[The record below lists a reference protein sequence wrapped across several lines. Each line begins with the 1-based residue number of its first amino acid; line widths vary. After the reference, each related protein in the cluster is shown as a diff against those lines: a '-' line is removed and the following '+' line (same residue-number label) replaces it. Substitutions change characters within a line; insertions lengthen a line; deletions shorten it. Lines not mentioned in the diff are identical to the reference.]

1 VVTAESLIVKP
12 ITSDYSE
19 KDRLH
24 RVLAGDNDILYRL
37 SVNPIAQC
45 RASILENNRLPG

>member
-1 VVTAESLIVKP
+1 MFTAESLIAKS
-12 ITSDYSE
+12 ITFDCSE

-24 RVLAGDNDILYRL
+24 RLLAGDNDILYRL
-37 SVNPIAQC
+37 SVNPIAQF